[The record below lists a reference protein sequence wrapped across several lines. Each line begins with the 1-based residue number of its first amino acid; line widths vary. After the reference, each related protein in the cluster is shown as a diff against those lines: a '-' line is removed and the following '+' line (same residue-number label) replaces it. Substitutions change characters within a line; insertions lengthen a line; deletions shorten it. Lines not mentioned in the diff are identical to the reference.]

1 VIIMRATM
9 RTSGSLAL
17 LAALALAVG
26 CDLGRHDDG
35 DASPQYAAIS
45 DFNTLN
51 ESVQQAQLRQST
63 AEQRQQAAEQRSAQ
77 VEQRLAAME
86 QRVGSLT
93 QSLTAVSQQNAAL
106 QQQLAQTQLELRA
119 TQEQVARM
127 QSLANRARRAVR
139 DYQNQG
145 Y

>member
-1 VIIMRATM
+1 MIMRLTV
-9 RTSGSLAL
+9 RTSR
-17 LAALALAVG
+17 LAALAAGLSLAVG
-26 CDLGRHDDG
+26 CELGHDDHDG
-35 DASPQYAAIS
+35 APQYAALS

-77 VEQRLAAME
+77 TEQRLAAVE

-93 QSLTAVSQQNAAL
+93 QSLTAVTQENAAL
-106 QQQLAQTQLELRA
+106 RQQLAQTQMELRA

-127 QSLANRARRAVR
+127 QSLANKARRVVR